1 MPVSECSTLSHSMSK
16 FVPEP
21 VSYYMCTSIERTS
34 AWCDLTNSNKA
45 IKRVFVNSFNPNIV
59 LPINQWKAIIMK
71 IEDHTNPVEPSDLL
85 EVLVLSNKKPEA
97 PNELS
102 SIIKTPKKVQL
113 TLVSSKGENL
123 LTLKLLSWV
132 LWNHCSSKHQEN
144 YLQVIWRTQLKL

>member
-1 MPVSECSTLSHSMSK
+1 
-16 FVPEP
+16 
-21 VSYYMCTSIERTS
+21 
-34 AWCDLTNSNKA
+34 
-45 IKRVFVNSFNPNIV
+45 
-59 LPINQWKAIIMK
+59 MK

-123 LTLKLLSWV
+123 LTLKLLS
-132 LWNHCSSKHQEN
+132 
-144 YLQVIWRTQLKL
+144 